1 MKTGKFDSQTLTTVN
16 AVNSDQKF
24 PIADANGVITL
35 VSLEVLKKA
44 VAGGL
49 NLNAIE
55 DGIFIM
61 YHRNSDNYP
70 LMVKPHKWAS
80 IEATGEV
87 ADGVVVFEGGRHIV
101 VAPTEATSLSWAS
114 AAVQGDTTLYG
125 NDENYATEVTG
136 NNRLAAMLD
145 FDGRKH
151 TDAIIKASS
160 ADHVTNT
167 ASYAPGYCRAYSRAN
182 SKGKG
187 LTAGY
192 WWLPSVGESL
202 MMYSNAL
209 KINYALSLINGAAQL
224 DLGSW
229 YWTSTEGSAQYAWRL
244 YFSDGYLKGGFGKV
258 QRKGHVR
265 PVSAFL
271 R

>member
-1 MKTGKFDSQTLTTVN
+1 MKQKKLNSTTTTTVN
-16 AVNSDQKF
+16 TVNSNQKF
-24 PIADANGVITL
+24 PLVDANGNFTL
-35 VSLEVLKKA
+35 VTLDVLKTA

-61 YHRNSDNYP
+61 YHRTSDGYP

-80 IEATGEV
+80 VEASGEV

-101 VAPTEATSLSWAS
+101 VAPTEATSLPWAS
-114 AAVQGDTTLYG
+114 AAVQGETVTYS
-125 NDENYATEVTG
+125 NDDNYDKEITG
-136 NNRLAAMLD
+136 NNRLAVMLD

-160 ADHVTNT
+160 ADHITNT
-167 ASYAPGYCRAYSRAN
+167 TAYAAGFCRAYSRAN

-202 MMYSNAL
+202 MMYANAL
-209 KINYALSLINGAAQL
+209 KINYALSLIKGATQL

-229 YWTSTEGSAQYAWRL
+229 YWTSTEGSSQNAWSL
-244 YFSDGYLKGGFGKV
+244 DFSDGYLGSWGGKV
-258 QRKGHVR
+258 QNKGHVR